1 MMLEPEA
8 YRSPRTD
15 GLAIAA
21 LVTGMLSIAGSIV
34 VVGVLLGPAAA
45 IMGFI
50 AHERVVSSAGTRRG
64 GGIAI
69 AGLILGVIGFTA
81 SVVLPGVLLLDAHQS
96 GGSLQAP

>member
-1 MMLEPEA
+1 MLEPEA

-21 LVTGMLSIAGSIV
+21 LVTGILSIVGSIV
-34 VVGVLLGPAAA
+34 VVGAVLGPAAA

-50 AHERVVSSAGTRRG
+50 AHERVVSSAGARVG

-69 AGLILGVIGFTA
+69 AGLILGVIGFVA
-81 SVVLPGVLLLDAHQS
+81 SVVLPAVLLLGAHQS
-96 GGSLQAP
+96 GSSLQAP